1 MGFIGNHGHHVVET
15 KKEYTI
21 EKDDNNKQ
29 LKKDDDV
36 GVVSIVSLG
45 LEMG

>member
-21 EKDDNNKQ
+21 ENDDNNKRM
-29 LKKDDDV
+29 KKDDNV
-36 GVVSIVSLG
+36 RVVSKVSLG